1 MRAMMAP
8 RRRENA
14 RMGKNSSIFV
24 IEELI
29 KVFR

>member
-14 RMGKNSSIFV
+14 RMGTNSSILV
-24 IEELI
+24 IEELM